1 MRITNNIV
9 LRNSLAGLQRNSSE
23 IQRLQT
29 QLSSGIKVQTSSDD
43 PTAASQIMAS
53 SSSLTALDQ
62 YKRNIDSATSRSAA
76 EETALDQVNDILARA
91 KELTLSQASDTAT
104 PATRLVAAK
113 EMEQLFKQ
121 VVSIGSTRFGDAYLF
136 GGDKATTSPFTV
148 TGTGAG
154 LDFTSS
160 NPAGT
165 QMVQTGAGQSMIAT
179 HDGKEAFLDSGILT
193 AMRDA
198 TKAMAAGDQAT
209 TVGSLA
215 GLDTA
220 FDNVQLLLGDSGA
233 RTNGLQVAAQNL
245 SALKV
250 NLTTYRSGLQ
260 DIDIESAVTQL
271 VQKQTAYQAAMMATS
286 KVLSMSLTDYLR

>member
-29 QLSSGIKVQTSSDD
+29 QLSSGLKVQTSSDD

-76 EETALDQVNDILARA
+76 EETALDQVNDILTRA
-91 KELTLSQASDTAT
+91 KELTLSQATDTAT
-104 PATRLVAAK
+104 PATRAVAAK

-121 VVSIGSTRFGDAYLF
+121 VVAIGSTRFGDAYLF
-136 GGDKATTSPFTV
+136 GGDTATDSPFSA
-148 TGTGAG
+148 TGTGTA
-154 LDFTSS
+154 LDFTST
-160 NPAGT
+160 NPVGT
-165 QMVQTGAGQSMIAT
+165 QGVQIGAGQSMIAT
-179 HDGKEAFLDSGILT
+179 HDGKQAFLDSGVLT
-193 AMRDA
+193 SLRDA
-198 TKAMAAGDQAT
+198 ARALASGDRVAT
-209 TVGSLA
+209 TGSLGA
-215 GLDTA
+215 VDTA
-220 FDNVQLLLGDSGA
+220 FDKVQLLLGDSGA

-250 NLTTYRSGLQ
+250 NLTTYRSTLQ